1 MFERV
6 LYFTAGALAGG
17 VGVYVALSRKF
28 ERDFQEATI
37 EINKE
42 LAEIAEA
49 KHKGT
54 VGEGADPE
62 DSESDLESAVEKAVV
77 DYSPTP
83 VDDPDEED
91 QELIKSWVGDRQHFE
106 AYQITREEYM
116 APNHQEHVE
125 ITYYMEDDVFA
136 DNRDVPMMNTE
147 WFDNII
153 SGVSATDSIIYI
165 RSMSRHADFEVTL
178 VDESYEHTVL
188 GVQGYDEDY

>member
-1 MFERV
+1 MLERV
-6 LYFTAGALAGG
+6 LYFGAGAIAGG
-17 VGVYVALSRKF
+17 LGVYVALSRKF

-49 KHKGT
+49 KHKAE
-54 VGEGADPE
+54 VGAGADSE
-62 DSESDLESAVEKAVV
+62 DSEPDPEYVVSEAIV

-83 VDDPDEED
+83 VDDSD
-91 QELIKSWVGDRQHFE
+91 QEVVQKRTLDRQHFE

-116 APNHQEHVE
+116 AKGHQEHVE
-125 ITYYMEDDVFA
+125 LTYYMEDDVFA
-136 DNRDVPMMNTE
+136 DNRGVPMQNTE

-153 SGVSATDSIIYI
+153 SGVSASDTIIYI

-178 VDESYEHTVL
+178 LDDSYEHTVL
-188 GVQGYDEDY
+188 GVEPYEDE

>member
-1 MFERV
+1 MLERV
-6 LYFTAGALAGG
+6 LYFGAGAIAGG
-17 VGVYVALSRKF
+17 LGVYVTLSRKF

-49 KHKGT
+49 KHKAE
-54 VGEGADPE
+54 VGAGADPE
-62 DSESDLESAVEKAVV
+62 GSEPDPEYVVSEAIV

-83 VDDPDEED
+83 VDDSD
-91 QELIKSWVGDRQHFE
+91 QEVVQKRTLDRQHFE

-116 APNHQEHVE
+116 AKGHQEHVE
-125 ITYYMEDDVFA
+125 LTYYIEDDVFA
-136 DNRDVPMMNTE
+136 DNRGVPMQNTE

-153 SGVSATDSIIYI
+153 SGVSTSDAIIYI

-178 VDESYEHTVL
+178 LDDSYEHTVL
-188 GVQGYDEDY
+188 GVEPYEDE

>member
-1 MFERV
+1 MLERV
-6 LYFTAGALAGG
+6 LYFGAGAIAGG
-17 VGVYVALSRKF
+17 LGVYVALSRKF

-49 KHKGT
+49 KHKAE
-54 VGEGADPE
+54 VGAGADLE
-62 DSESDLESAVEKAVV
+62 GSESDSEHLVSEAIV

-83 VDDPDEED
+83 VEDSD
-91 QELIKSWVGDRQHFE
+91 QEVVQKRTLDRQHFE

-116 APNHQEHVE
+116 AKGHQEHVE
-125 ITYYMEDDVFA
+125 LTYYMEDDVFA
-136 DNRDVPMMNTE
+136 DNRGVPMQNTE

-153 SGVSATDSIIYI
+153 SGVSASDTIIYI

-178 VDESYEHTVL
+178 LDDSYEHTVL
-188 GVQGYDEDY
+188 GVEPYEDE